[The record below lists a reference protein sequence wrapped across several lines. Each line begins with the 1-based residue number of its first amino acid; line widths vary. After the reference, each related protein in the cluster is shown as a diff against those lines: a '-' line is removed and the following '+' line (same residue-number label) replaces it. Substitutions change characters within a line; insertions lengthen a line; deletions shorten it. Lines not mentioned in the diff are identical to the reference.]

1 MARAGRK
8 RKPIISREPNGRPQR
23 PTMQQLNAMQVSRE
37 DAEKVVA
44 LAQPH
49 RGGDKD
55 QLRGTALGRFLL
67 QHVSDPDRRRDFYRG
82 VEEFG
87 NLIRRWQ
94 NAWGV
99 PPHAKVPSDDIKGGG
114 TGEGA
119 SWASLA
125 AMWER
130 ICKVDNRLIGSGQA
144 RMPRLIRRLVLE
156 DREVQAEPEHLIV
169 ALWLVSVEMG
179 TTSPKSHPFH

>member
-8 RKPIISREPNGRPQR
+8 RKPTLSRQPNGQIRR

-49 RGGDKD
+49 RRGDKD
-55 QLRGTALGRFLL
+55 QLRGSALGRFLL
-67 QHVSDPDRRRDFYRG
+67 QHVSDPDRRQDFYRG
-82 VEEFG
+82 AENFG

-94 NAWGV
+94 GGWGV
-99 PPHAKVPSDDIKGGG
+99 PPHAKVPSDDIRGGG

-125 AMWER
+125 DMWKR

-156 DREVQAEPEHLIV
+156 DLDVQAEPEHLIV

-179 TTSPKSHPFH
+179 AMSEKSHPFR